1 MLFSRRHL
9 GSLTQPALS
18 ALFLFSFVYC
28 VRHLIFSALQ
38 PSPPWFPYSTSIV
51 CLVSLQLCVLCQA
64 PRYSVL
70 FSRRHLGS
78 LTQPALSALFKG
90 QLCVLCQAPRYSVL
104 FSRRHLGSLTQPALS
119 ALFLVS
125 FVYCVR
131 HLDIQCSSAVA
142 TLVPLL
148 NQHCLPCFSSA
159 LCTVSGTSIFSAL
172 QPSPPWFPYST
183 SIVCLVSSQLCVLCQ
198 APRYSVLFSRRHL
211 GSLTQPALSALFKS
225 ALCTVSGTSIFSALQ
240 PSPPWFP
247 YSTSIV
253 CLV

>member
-1 MLFSRRHL
+1 MLT
-9 GSLTQPALS
+9 GTCLTQEEKQGRQCWLS
-18 ALFLFSFVYC
+18 
-28 VRHLIFSALQ
+28 
-38 PSPPWFPYSTSIV
+38 
-51 CLVSLQLCVLCQA
+51 
-64 PRYSVL
+64 
-70 FSRRHLGS
+70 
-78 LTQPALSALFKG
+78 KG
-90 QLCVLCQAPRYSVL
+90 TKVAPRYSVL

-183 SIVCLVSSQLCVLCQ
+183 SIVCLVSQ
-198 APRYSVLFSRRHL
+198 
-211 GSLTQPALSALFKS
+211 S

-253 CLV
+253 CLVSSQLCVLCQAPRYSVLFSRRHLGSLKQGRQCWLSKGTKVATAEEH

>member
-1 MLFSRRHL
+1 MS
-9 GSLTQPALS
+9 GT
-18 ALFLFSFVYC
+18 
-28 VRHLIFSALQ
+28 LIFSALQ

-51 CLVSLQLCVLCQA
+51 CLVS
-64 PRYSVL
+64 S
-70 FSRRHLGS
+70 
-78 LTQPALSALFKG
+78 

-211 GSLTQPALSALFKS
+211 GSLTQPALSALFLVSFVYCVRHLDIQCSSAVATLVPLLNQHCLPCFSS

-253 CLV
+253 CLVSSQLCVLCQAP